1 MSFRYSLQAILRLR
15 QSLERQEEQRLFIAV
30 GVVARLRNDLELLE
44 EQRFEEKRRAFD
56 EMASGSSGAILQFI
70 AICDKAYAGKKRSLE
85 LQLEQA
91 EKKRLEQLEK
101 YKKVRQDRE
110 ILEGLRDRQEEAY
123 NLEFARREQQAADEA
138 FLTRKNTRTIE

>member
-70 AICDKAYAGKKRSLE
+70 AICDEAYAGKKRSLE

-138 FLTRKNTRTIE
+138 FLTRRNTRTIE